1 MRRAKTPFAQ
11 CPCTQTAICAGAVNH
26 PHHMNH
32 MNHSSN
38 KCQPALVH
46 ALTPGNPSI
55 RRKKATSPTR
65 TRPPRPRARPSPSHP
80 SAVMRPKFLTQ
91 SHTISRNLSSNAPAS
106 LRAVYISKHW
116 TKRLLLQIA
125 CSKNPTAI
133 RPVPMHADRDPRR
146 RRQSSPS
153 HKLRKSQFKQMPTSP
168 RTCAHTCQPLPSA
181 AKRPPARPVSRHPSA
196 VMRPKLFAQS
206 LANSR
211 KLSSNARQSL
221 RSVYISKNRKKRQLL
236 QIACSKNPT
245 AIPPV
250 PMHADRDLRR
260 RRRLQSSPSPKSHE
274 SQFKQMSTISHT
286 CAHTWQPL
294 HPPQKGHQPNPH
306 SPPAT
311 TRAAFAIHPP
321 AVMRPKFLTQSH
333 TISRN
338 LSSNAPAS
346 LRAVYISKNRT
357 KRQLL
362 QIACSKNPTAIRP
375 VPMHADRDPRRRRQ
389 SSPSHKLR
397 KSQFK
402 QMPTSPRTCAPASQ
416 PLHPPQKGHQPNP
429 HSPPATTRAAFAIH
443 PSAVMRP
450 KFLAQS
456 HTISRNLP

>member
-1 MRRAKTPFAQ
+1 MSTSPH
-11 CPCTQTAICAGAVNH
+11 TCAH
-26 PHHMNH
+26 T
-32 MNHSSN
+32 
-38 KCQPALVH
+38 CQPLH
-46 ALTPGNPSI
+46 PPQKGLQPNPHSPA
-55 RRKKATSPTR
+55 AT
-65 TRPPRPRARPSPSHP
+65 TRPAFAIHP
-80 SAVMRPKFLTQ
+80 SAVMGPKFLAQ
-91 SHTISRNLSSNAPAS
+91 SHTISRKLSSNAPAS
-106 LRAVYISKHW
+106 LRSVYTSKQW
-116 TKRLLLQIA
+116 TKRQLLQAA

-168 RTCAHTCQPLPSA
+168 R
-181 AKRPPARPVSRHPSA
+181 
-196 VMRPKLFAQS
+196 
-206 LANSR
+206 
-211 KLSSNARQSL
+211 
-221 RSVYISKNRKKRQLL
+221 
-236 QIACSKNPT
+236 
-245 AIPPV
+245 
-250 PMHADRDLRR
+250 
-260 RRRLQSSPSPKSHE
+260 
-274 SQFKQMSTISHT
+274 T

-333 TISRN
+333 TISRK

-346 LRAVYISKNRT
+346 LRSLYISKNRT

-362 QIACSKNPTAIRP
+362 QAACSKNPTAIRP

-402 QMPTSPRTCAPASQ
+402 QMPTSPRPCAHTCQ
-416 PLHPPQKGHQPNP
+416 PLQPPQKGLQRGPCAAIYRVCPVSCAQNFLPNLTQSLVISRRTLVHLSCLSTLQPPQKCFQDESRLKPGLCRTIKQLN
-429 HSPPATTRAAFAIH
+429 RGRLAF
-443 PSAVMRP
+443 PSA
-450 KFLAQS
+450 
-456 HTISRNLP
+456 IRNTKYAIQKSGFPI